1 MEKHSGHCF
10 CGAVTWEHTGEG
22 TRNLNCHCDECR
34 RGVAGAFSSVKG
46 LSADGLSIEGPW
58 ADYRYTEDSSRVFCT
73 ICGTRMWFRSDL
85 WPDEVFMNVGALN
98 APEDHKPDQHVMT
111 KEAVEWHS
119 EDFVHVCARN
129 GIDVAAQVGS
139 NWVHASGLGVEGIRA
154 HSEALSDKYGVRFH
168 MAGYAMVE
176 ALREMNVEKV
186 ALNAAYHWPE
196 WWQGTVGFLKD
207 AGFDVIWAG
216 NFHDQG
222 WFDSQEA
229 VNECRWVFEADL
241 AEKSFAYVAEQAPN
255 ADAYL
260 INGMCNFRSGPGGIP
275 QRPLHLIKDLENMLG
290 KPVIGHDTALH
301 WRIFK
306 SLGLSPTVQRGHLLE
321 SLNG

>member
-1 MEKHSGHCF
+1 MMMPED
-10 CGAVTWEHTGEG
+10 WRPEHKLFPYQVGF
-22 TRNLNCHCDECR
+22 TRPP
-34 RGVAGAFSSVKG
+34 F
-46 LSADGLSIEGPW
+46 
-58 ADYRYTEDSSRVFCT
+58 DYDAAPSDFL
-73 ICGTRMWFRSDL
+73 RM
-85 WPDEVFMNVGALN
+85 
-98 APEDHKPDQHVMT
+98 APESVGVHGWMLHVPDYAHGLNQRKQNFGMM
-111 KEAVEWHS
+111 

-290 KPVIGHDTALH
+290 KPAIGHDTALH